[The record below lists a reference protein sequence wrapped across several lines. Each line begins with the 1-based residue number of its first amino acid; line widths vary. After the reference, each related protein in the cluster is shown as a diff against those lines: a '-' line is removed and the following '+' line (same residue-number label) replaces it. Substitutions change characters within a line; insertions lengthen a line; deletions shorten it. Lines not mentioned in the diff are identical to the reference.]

1 MVLTCLFYLSTFLVN
16 FSDPSRFHCVGCNDG
31 YFTQYLVR
39 NRGWSYARLP
49 LDGLRSIMFHGP
61 SPTHCIAA
69 GNVWFDH
76 PSVAKVGCVTHET
89 VHKFLIS
96 DLQRERAHI
105 FDWKHFNGGDKICL
119 RLLQDKVDD
128 FTKFGERFL

>member
-1 MVLTCLFYLSTFLVN
+1 MCIGSSGN

-49 LDGLRSIMFHGP
+49 VDGLRSIMFHGP

-76 PSVAKVGCVTHET
+76 PRVGKVGCLSHET
-89 VHKFLIS
+89 VLKIYKRDVRKEKS
-96 DLQRERAHI
+96 QRSY
-105 FDWKHFNGGDKICL
+105 DWKHFNSKNKVCL
-119 RLLQDKVDD
+119 RLNQMGFHTQRKFLLQIRCVMY
-128 FTKFGERFL
+128 